1 MSDHDSDL
9 ERELKLVPAD
19 AGLLDRLAALDHLGP
34 FRVTG
39 RHTEQQRNSFFD
51 SSQRAFEAARLGFRR
66 RLVEGQR
73 LATWTLKGEGSV
85 VDAVASRPEVELQL
99 DPDLPPALVIGTL
112 QQAARQRGAPL
123 LAEQVA
129 DALASGGLPLARP
142 VLETRTD
149 RRVLD
154 LEAAER
160 GWRAELALDHVRLV
174 GHTYAE
180 TEIEVEL
187 RRGDEATLA
196 AARRAIE
203 ALGLVHDSR
212 GSKLSRAL
220 AHARSCACRTA
231 RG

>member
-1 MSDHDSDL
+1 MAEQESDL

-19 AGLLDRLAALDHLGP
+19 AGLLDRLAGLDQLGP

-39 RHTEQQRNSFFD
+39 RHREEQRNSFFD
-51 SSQRAFEAARLGFRR
+51 SPARAFETARLGFRR
-66 RLVEGQR
+66 RVIEGQR

-85 VDAVASRPEVELQL
+85 ASGVASRPEIELQL
-99 DPDLPPALVIGTL
+99 SSEMPPALVIGTL
-112 QQAARQRGAPL
+112 EQAARQRGAPV

-142 VLETRTD
+142 VLETVTD

-154 LEAAER
+154 LEASER
-160 GWRAELALDHVRLV
+160 GWRAELALDRVHLV

-180 TEIEVEL
+180 MEIEVEL

-203 ALGLVHDSR
+203 ALGAVHDSR

-220 AHARSCACRTA
+220 AHARSCACRTP